1 MRSRMEVASQ
11 RRQAPPSANTS
22 LIAPTGGWVSAQNL
36 AASPPNTAAVLEN
49 WYPTSTGIKM
59 RSGALRHATVSES
72 GEPCESLMAY
82 IGLSVR
88 KMFAGCDGNIFDLT
102 SVADP
107 DVEPTPVV
115 TGQQSNYYSHVN
127 LANAGGNFMPVANGT
142 DPMLVYDGTDFLPVF
157 DTDLEAL
164 DYDAESAAFTVGET
178 LTGGTS
184 GDTAVIVKVID
195 NGSTGTLWLRD
206 ATGPFQNDE
215 TITDGAGGSATAD
228 GVSTTLIPALTG
240 VDTSTIDHVNTYR
253 SRLWLTNRT
262 MTAYALAVDAI
273 SGAVSQTVELAGVFR
288 RGGYILFTATWS
300 LDAGDGL
307 DDKIVFATTEG
318 EIAVYQ
324 GDPADTDTWG
334 LVGLYDCSPPMG
346 KNAFEKVAGDL
357 LIETEIGLIP
367 ISQITTKDPA
377 AMALAA
383 VSRNIQPDWLQEA
396 RQRRSMPWEIVKWTS
411 RNIAY
416 VTCPATA
423 PDNVTPPICF
433 AVNLETGAWCKLTGW
448 NTRCMILH
456 DDRVYFGTN
465 DGRVLQ
471 ADITGSDDGEIIYY
485 SYVGQPDHLGA
496 PGVYKTVSQ
505 ARAIFRT
512 LGEFNPTVSVTTDY
526 TITLP
531 TFPSAGSPIAPSLWD
546 VGLWDQAQWDAGVE
560 YYTVQTRFVSVG
572 RSGFV
577 HAPVILVT
585 SGSEAAPSAE
595 LVTIDMVYQS
605 AALVI

>member
-1 MRSRMEVASQ
+1 MRSRLEMASQ
-11 RRQAPPSANTS
+11 RRQQPPSANVA
-22 LIAPTGGWVSAQNL
+22 LAAPTGGWVSANNL
-36 AASPPNTAAVLEN
+36 AEAPPKTAAVLEN

-59 RSGALRHATVSES
+59 RSGSLRHATVSES

-82 IGLSVR
+82 IGLAVR
-88 KMFAGCDGNIFDLT
+88 EMFAGCDGNIFDLT
-102 SVADP
+102 TVADP

-115 TGQQSNYYSHVN
+115 TGQQSNYYAHVN
-127 LANAGGNFMPVANGT
+127 FANSGGNWMPVANGT
-142 DPMLVYDGTDFLPVF
+142 DPMLVYDGDDFWPLNS
-157 DTDLEAL
+157 TIYTL
-164 DYDAESAAFTVGET
+164 DYDAEVAPFTVGET
-178 LTGGTS
+178 VTGGTS
-184 GDTAVIVKVID
+184 GATGVILKVVD
-195 NGSTGTLWLRD
+195 NGTDGTLYINTL
-206 ATGPFQNDE
+206 TGNFQNNE
-215 TITDGAGGSATAD
+215 AITDGAGGDADAD
-228 GVSTTLIPALTG
+228 GTEVVFLPAISG
-240 VDTSTIDHVNTYR
+240 VDASTIDHVNVYR
-253 SRLWLTNRT
+253 NRLWLTNKT
-262 MTAYALAVDAI
+262 TTAYALAIDAI

-307 DDKIVFATTEG
+307 DDKIVFASTEG
-318 EIAVYQ
+318 EVAVYQ
-324 GDPADTDTWG
+324 GDPADTDTWS
-334 LVGLYDCSPPMG
+334 LVGLYDCAPPMG

-357 LIETEIGLIP
+357 LIDTEIGLIP

-377 AMALAA
+377 ALALAA
-383 VSRNIQPDWLQEA
+383 VSRNIQPDWLKEA
-396 RQRRSMPWEIVKWTS
+396 RERRSLPWEIVKWTS

-416 VTCPATA
+416 VTCPMTA
-423 PDNVTPPICF
+423 EENVTPPICF
-433 AVNLETGAWCKLTGW
+433 AVNLETGAWCKVTGW
-448 NTRCMILH
+448 PTRCMILH
-456 DDRVYFGTN
+456 NDRVYFGTG

-512 LGEFNPTVSVTTDY
+512 LGEFNPIVSVTTDY
-526 TITLP
+526 TVTLP